1 MEIGATGAEL
11 RGFLEKVRAPVN
23 AHRHINYKQKQ

>member
-11 RGFLEKVRAPVN
+11 RGYLEKVRAPVN
-23 AHRHINYKQKQ
+23 AYRHIKSK

>member
-11 RGFLEKVRAPVN
+11 RGFLEKVGAPVN
-23 AHRHINYKQKQ
+23 AHRHIKSK

>member
-11 RGFLEKVRAPVN
+11 RGYLEKARAPVN
-23 AHRHINYKQKQ
+23 ADRHRKH

>member
-11 RGFLEKVRAPVN
+11 SGFLEKVHAPVN
-23 AHRHINYKQKQ
+23 AHRGVKYK